1 MPTIGVGER
10 ITKNV
15 LDNSI
20 NEYAKN
26 LFSQHL
32 GFRWVKGFYNK
43 SDDGIE
49 YYIPNKNLFF

>member
-32 GFRWVKGFYNK
+32 GFR
-43 SDDGIE
+43 
-49 YYIPNKNLFF
+49 